1 MTFLGEKI
9 RILRKQYR
17 LTLKQLAQKS
27 NISSSYLCD
36 IEKGRS
42 NPSLETLENIA
53 AALKVS
59 PSSLLYGD
67 TPLIAEDTGTVNV
80 FKVPLLKE
88 VSPDQPLLE
97 PQNIERWFVIS
108 LDDSTSVDK
117 LVFLKVNDDTMI
129 GSRLLQGDLVLVK
142 LGAAVRQGD
151 LVLVGLKNKKACI
164 RRVSY
169 RQKKQVVLDAG
180 HPAVKPLVVK
190 ENENT
195 RILGKVIQAIIK
207 FE

>member
-67 TPLIAEDTGTVNV
+67 APLIAEDTGTVNV
-80 FKVPLLKE
+80 VKVPLLKE
-88 VSPDQPLLE
+88 VSLDQPLLE

-108 LDDSTSVDK
+108 LDDSASVDK
-117 LVFLKVNDDTMI
+117 LIFFQVNDDTMI
-129 GSRLLQGDLVLVK
+129 GNRLLQGDLVLVK
-142 LGAAVRQGD
+142 LGAGVRQGD

-169 RQKKQVVLDAG
+169 RQKKQIVLDAG
-180 HPAVKPLVVK
+180 HPVVKPLVVK
-190 ENENT
+190 ENENA